1 VVDYSDSNIFA
12 APRYNHVRGGVAC
25 LLTDPWDA
33 TQELPHACFADRVF
47 ALLPGS
53 EEYDAECERGVCPW
67 PANDDDDPE
76 FLPVRLCIF
85 A

>member
-1 VVDYSDSNIFA
+1 MSA
-12 APRYNHVRGGVAC
+12 GVSAC
-25 LLTDPWDA
+25 LPHGSMGCNPRGYLT
-33 TQELPHACFADRVF
+33 HAFADRVF